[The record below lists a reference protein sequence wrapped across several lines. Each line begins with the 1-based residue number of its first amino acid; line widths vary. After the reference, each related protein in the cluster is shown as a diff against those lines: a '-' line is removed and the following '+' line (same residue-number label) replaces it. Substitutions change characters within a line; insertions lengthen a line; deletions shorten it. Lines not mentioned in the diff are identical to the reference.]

1 MLQNFIAYL
10 IAYNFLVAI
19 RMSLFLLF
27 VLHKPVFFQIYWRRS
42 KFLLCVVSMYIKT
55 GNKNKCCP
63 TTNKDERNNTF
74 FKTDTLELLLDNL
87 NVRNI

>member
-1 MLQNFIAYL
+1 
-10 IAYNFLVAI
+10 
-19 RMSLFLLF
+19 
-27 VLHKPVFFQIYWRRS
+27 
-42 KFLLCVVSMYIKT
+42 MYIKT

-74 FKTDTLELLLDNL
+74 FKTNTLELLMDNF